1 MTHNILHL
9 AQAIQSDIVKIRRH
23 IHQHPEL
30 SYQESATAAYVAKC
44 LDEMGVSY
52 KSGVAKTGIVAQI
65 SKNGHEEIDLKS
77 GKAPLSPIVIV
88 RADMDALPIHEDADI
103 DFKSKIDGVMHACG
117 HDTHTAMVLGV
128 VKLLKDLPFHG
139 TVRFLFQPAEEGAAD
154 DVDGLSGAK
163 RMVLEGVLKDV
174 NAALGLHQI
183 PTLPTGFISIRH
195 QGVMAAA
202 DAFKI
207 QVIGKSS
214 HAGATPELGIDAI
227 AIAAEVINATHH
239 IVSRNVSPHD
249 TAVISI
255 GTLRAGTALNV
266 IADKA
271 TMYGTIRST
280 NEKTRQR
287 LKDKMQRICDNIGD
301 IHHTKIHFTI
311 IESIPVTMND
321 YGVTDMC
328 KKSAAKI
335 VGEDKIIELDTVM
348 GTEDFS
354 FIAEA
359 VPSCFVLLGSRVN
372 EGEAHSIHNSKMV
385 VNEDA
390 LPIGTA
396 YFTQA
401 ALDLLELYNNNE
413 V

>member
-1 MTHNILHL
+1 MLSK
-9 AQAIQSDIVKIRRH
+9 AQAIQSQIIKIRRH

-30 SYQESATAAYVAKC
+30 SYQENATAAYVASC
-44 LDEMGVSY
+44 LDEMQVSY
-52 KSGVAKTGIVAQI
+52 KSGVAKTGIVAEI
-65 SKNGHEEIDLKS
+65 SKNGVTEIDLHS
-77 GKAPLSPIVIV
+77 GAEPLQPIIIV

-103 DFKSKIDGVMHACG
+103 DFKSKVDGVMHACG
-117 HDTHTAMVLGV
+117 HDTHTAMVLGT
-128 VKLLKDLPFHG
+128 VKLLKDLPFKG

-154 DVDGLSGAK
+154 DPEGFSGGR
-163 RMVLEGVLKDV
+163 RMVMEGACNGVA
-174 NAALGLHQI
+174 AALGLHQI
-183 PTLPTGFISIRH
+183 PTLPTGFMSIRH

-255 GTLRAGTALNV
+255 GTIRAGTALNV

-271 TMYGTIRST
+271 TMHGTIRST
-280 NEKTRQR
+280 NEKTRSR
-287 LKDKMQRICDNIGD
+287 LKDKMQRICENIGA
-301 IHHTKIHFTI
+301 IHNTQIHFTI
-311 IESIPVTMND
+311 LESIPVTMND
-321 YGVTDMC
+321 FTVTEIC

-335 VGEDKIIELDTVM
+335 LGEEKVIEMDTVM
-348 GTEDFS
+348 GTEDFA
-354 FIAEA
+354 FIAA
-359 VPSCFVLLGSRVN
+359 TVPSCFVLLGTRVT
-372 EGEAHSIHNSKMV
+372 EGPAHSIHNSKMV

-396 YFTQA
+396 YFSQA
-401 ALDLLELYNNNE
+401 VLDLLEFYNQK
-413 V
+413 